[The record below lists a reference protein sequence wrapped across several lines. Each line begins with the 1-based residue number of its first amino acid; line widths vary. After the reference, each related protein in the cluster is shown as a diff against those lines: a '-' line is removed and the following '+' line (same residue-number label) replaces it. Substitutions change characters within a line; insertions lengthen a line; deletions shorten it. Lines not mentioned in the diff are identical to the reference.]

1 MTQLKSLKTGP
12 VTAQGKKRSSLNART
27 HGLYSRSLL
36 GSESPQQFKSLV
48 ASLMSDWDV
57 QCSTGELLVN
67 QLAALVYRQARFESA
82 RIAISESAFTEYKD
96 LKDFCMAAGIGI
108 DHAHKLPRWYF
119 FDDPEAMERCE
130 FAVKVN
136 NQAVYLAQNYSV
148 RLSEMAR
155 TELPQLWLFVMG
167 SPGPNFKTS
176 ITERM
181 QQIHH
186 CDSLEAAALQHVDV
200 VKEKFQYELM
210 WAKKRKTIE
219 AVKIKMRASKA
230 LHAISRPDWQ
240 KAEAQINK
248 QIAETI
254 RQLVSLRNYHRQGVQ
269 VIEAQ

>member
-1 MTQLKSLKTGP
+1 MTQLQKIKPGP
-12 VTAQGKKRSSLNART
+12 VTAEGKKRSSMNART

-48 ASLMSDWDV
+48 ASLIADWDV

-67 QLAALVYRQARFESA
+67 QLAALVFRQARFESA

-96 LKDFCMAAGIGI
+96 LKDFCMAAGIGV

-119 FDDPEAMERCE
+119 FDDPDAMQRCE
-130 FAVKVN
+130 FAGKVHS
-136 NQAVYLAQNYSV
+136 QASYLLKNYSA
-148 RLSEMAR
+148 RLTEMAR

-181 QQIHH
+181 QQVHE
-186 CDSLEAAALQHVDV
+186 CESLEGAVELHVELI
-200 VKEKFQYELM
+200 KRNYHYELL
-210 WAKKRKTIE
+210 WLEKHKTME

-254 RQLVSLRNYHRQGVQ
+254 RQLVSLRHYHSKELQ
-269 VIEAQ
+269 VIEAH

>member
-1 MTQLKSLKTGP
+1 MTQLQKIKPGP
-12 VTAQGKKRSSLNART
+12 VTAEGKKRSSMNART

-48 ASLMSDWDV
+48 ASLMADWDV
-57 QCSTGELLVN
+57 QCSTGELLVD

-82 RIAISESAFTEYKD
+82 RFAISESAFTEYKD
-96 LKDFCMAAGIGI
+96 LKDFYMAAGIGV

-119 FDDPEAMERCE
+119 FDDPDAMQRCE
-130 FAVKVN
+130 FAGKVHS
-136 NQAVYLAQNYSV
+136 QASYLHKNYSA
-148 RLSEMAR
+148 RLTEMAR

-181 QQIHH
+181 QQVHE
-186 CDSLEAAALQHVDV
+186 CESLEGAVELHVELI
-200 VKEKFQYELM
+200 KRKFQYELL
-210 WAKKRKTIE
+210 WLEKYKTIE

-240 KAEAQINK
+240 KAESQINR
-248 QIAETI
+248 QIAENI
-254 RQLVSLRNYHRQGVQ
+254 RQLVSLRHYHKQEAQ
-269 VIEAQ
+269 VIVAQ

>member
-1 MTQLKSLKTGP
+1 MTQLQKIKPGAL
-12 VTAQGKKRSSLNART
+12 TAKGKERSSMNART

-48 ASLMSDWDV
+48 AGMMADWAV
-57 QCSTGELLVN
+57 QCTTGELLVN
-67 QLAALVYRQARFESA
+67 QLAALVFRQSRFESA
-82 RIAISESAFTEYKD
+82 RIAISESAFTEYRD
-96 LKDFCMAAGIGI
+96 LKDFCAAAGIGF
-108 DHAHKLPRWYF
+108 DHAHQLPGWYF

-130 FAVKVN
+130 YAVKVN

-148 RLSEMAR
+148 KLSEMAC

-167 SPGPNFKTS
+167 TPGPNFKTS

-181 QQIHH
+181 QQIHE
-186 CDSLEAAALQHVDV
+186 CETPEAAALLHVKL
-200 VKEKFQYELM
+200 VKDKFQYELM
-210 WAKKRKTIE
+210 WVKKRKTIE

-254 RQLVSLRNYHRQGVQ
+254 RQLVSLRNYHSQEVQ